1 MFFQIKELILWP
13 RNRSFQP
20 RRLRFHLGKVNVIS
34 GASRTGKS
42 AVIPIIDY
50 CLGSN
55 SCGIPVQTIRD
66 SCAWFGV
73 IVATGNGE
81 KLFARREPGGQRTTD
96 DMYVYEDSLIE
107 EIPNEIIKNTGAD
120 KVRRTIDELSGLSNL
135 DFSSGEGQ
143 SAFDARPSFRDLNA
157 FVFQPQNVVA
167 NPDVLFFKTNTY
179 EHREK
184 LRKIFPYIL
193 NAITPALLAKQH
205 ELSRLQRELNRK
217 ERELK
222 EVEHVSAQWVAEL
235 RTKVTEARELG
246 LIPSQLAGDMGRE
259 QMIALLDNIVR
270 KTDLTIQV
278 STATISES
286 VRELSEL
293 DKEETEVSHTLTG
306 LRRRLIDMNRVR
318 ESASGY
324 HDALRIQRDRLQLAD
339 WLVRHREG
347 GEHCPVCGG
356 NFGTSDEA
364 LKQLHVAL
372 KGIEEAA
379 GDTDDVPAAFDR
391 ELQRVQE
398 EVNQTSERLKAI
410 QVRRDALIGRSG
422 EARSRQYQAQKAER
436 FVGNLE
442 NALELQRRIGRDAGM
457 KAEIEA
463 LRVRVQALLG
473 ELRAEDI
480 EGRKRRALQ
489 IVNANAG
496 RLLPGLDA
504 ERPDAPISLEP
515 DDLTVRVIGQD
526 RVDLLSEI
534 GSGSNW
540 LSYHIAVMLGLQQ
553 FFLSLEHTPVPSFLI
568 LDQPSQVYFPKK
580 SVTRDNENVE
590 EPAFTNDEDIEA
602 VQKAFKVMGEVVGR
616 SEGQLQIIVLDH
628 ADSSVW
634 GNIPN
639 IVEVEEWRN
648 GRTLVPAEWL
658 SIL

>member
-1 MFFQIKELILWP
+1 MFFQIRELILWP

-20 RRLRFHLGKVNVIS
+20 RRLRFSLGKVNVIS

-50 CLGSN
+50 CLASN
-55 SCGIPVQTIRD
+55 SCNIPVQTIRD
-66 SCAWFGV
+66 TCSWFGV
-73 IVATGNGE
+73 VVATATGD
-81 KLFARREPGGQRTTD
+81 KLLARREPREQRITD
-96 DMYVYEDSLIE
+96 DMFILEANRIE
-107 EIPNEIIKNTGAD
+107 EIPNEINKNIGAD
-120 KVRRTIDELSGLSNL
+120 RVRRMVDELSGLSNL
-135 DFSSGEGQ
+135 DFSFGDGNSG
-143 SAFDARPSFRDLNA
+143 FDARPSFRDLNA

-184 LRKIFPYIL
+184 LRQIFPYAL

-205 ELSRLQRELNRK
+205 EFSRLQRDLNRK

-222 EVEHVSAQWVAEL
+222 EAEQVSAQWVAEL

-246 LIPSQLAGDMGRE
+246 LISSQISADIGRE
-259 QMIALLDNIVR
+259 QMLELLESIVR

-278 STATISES
+278 SNATISES

-293 DKEETEVSHTLTG
+293 DKEEMEVSQALTG

-324 HDALRIQRDRLQLAD
+324 HDALHIQRDRLQLAD

-347 GEHCPVCGG
+347 GEHCPICGG
-356 NFGTSDEA
+356 NFNGSDETLRQLHSA
-364 LKQLHVAL
+364 LKE
-372 KGIEEAA
+372 IEEAS
-379 GDTDDVPAAFDR
+379 GEIEEVPAAFDR

-410 QVRRDALIGRSG
+410 QVRRDALIGRSD
-422 EARSRQYQAQKAER
+422 EARGHQYQAQKAER

-442 NALELQRRIGRDAGM
+442 NSLELQRRIGRDAGM
-457 KAEIEA
+457 KSEIEA
-463 LRVRVQALLG
+463 LRIRVQQLMA
-473 ELRAEDI
+473 ELRAQDTEA
-480 EGRKRRALQ
+480 RKQRALQ
-489 IVNANAG
+489 IINSNAG
-496 RLLPGLDA
+496 RLLPELDT
-504 ERPDAPISLEP
+504 ERPDAPVKLEP
-515 DDLTVRVIGQD
+515 KDLTIRVIGQN
-526 RVDLLSEI
+526 REDLLSEI

-540 LSYHIAVMLGLQQ
+540 LSYHIAVLLGLHQ

-580 SVTRDNENVE
+580 AATRGTEIVE
-590 EPAFTNDEDIEA
+590 EPSFTNDEDIEA
-602 VQKAFKVMGEVVGR
+602 VQKAFKVMGEVVGG
-616 SEGQLQIIVLDH
+616 SEGKLQIIVLDH

-634 GNIPN
+634 GSITN

-648 GRTLVPAEWL
+648 GRTLVPTEWL
-658 SIL
+658 